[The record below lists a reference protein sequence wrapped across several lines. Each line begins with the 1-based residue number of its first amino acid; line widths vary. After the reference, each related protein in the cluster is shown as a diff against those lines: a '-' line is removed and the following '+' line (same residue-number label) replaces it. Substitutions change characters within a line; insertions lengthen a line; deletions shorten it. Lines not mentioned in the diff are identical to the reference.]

1 MSGAYSLLCYI
12 RNYAIHISI
21 MNTRLAQFI
30 DYATGGNKK
39 DFAQSLGWSPQ
50 YLSGM
55 LKDCRIGMSPL
66 LTLLAKYPELNARWF
81 LLGEGAMLTACG
93 DAIKAQL
100 THLLNIE
107 QYLPVMTVEEQQ
119 RIINNNYDFD
129 ADTYAKWEALLVER
143 KSSIDGRIRAAME
156 RQKARKSE

>member
-1 MSGAYSLLCYI
+1 
-12 RNYAIHISI
+12 
-21 MNTRLAQFI
+21 MNTRLSQFI
-30 DYATGGNKK
+30 DYATGGNKA
-39 DFAQSLGWSPQ
+39 DFARSLGWTPQ

-55 LKDCRIGMSPL
+55 LKDCRIGMNPL
-66 LTLLAKYPELNARWF
+66 LTLLAKYPELNARWL

-119 RIINNNYDFD
+119 RIINGNYSFD
-129 ADTYAKWEALLVER
+129 AETYAKWDALLAE
-143 KSSIDGRIRAAME
+143 KKTSIDGRIRAAME
-156 RQKARKSE
+156 RQKARQNQP